1 MTLSLLLLFIG
12 LSSFADQV
20 RIDPAYLNDG
30 VYSQETDENAPSE
43 GVYNRELD
51 DYAIIQ
57 VFASGGEPCTSRTP
71 VGGACLCNGFVL
83 SRTER
88 PYHVRVHPFLFIKA
102 NWHLTNLKGRHA
114 GGRLCCPLP
123 CSTRST
129 MRWRSIASGF
139 RRVASEIR
147 RPAA

>member
-1 MTLSLLLLFIG
+1 MKTTLSLLLLFVG
-12 LSSFADQV
+12 SSSFADQV

-30 VYSQETDENAPSE
+30 VYSQETDENA
-43 GVYNRELD
+43 
-51 DYAIIQ
+51 IIQ
-57 VFASGGEPCTSRTP
+57 VFTSGGEPCTSRTP

-114 GGRLCCPLP
+114 GGNICTKDREATPEE
-123 CSTRST
+123 R
-129 MRWRSIASGF
+129 ASF
-139 RRVASEIR
+139 VADFHHR
-147 RPAA
+147 GR